1 MRDFFIHF
9 FLPSLFLCFFQT
21 VVTIAD
27 KNHLTFVSILYNESG
42 VFFHTKKIITLLL
55 TDTVIYFGRN
65 VYAQ

>member
-9 FLPSLFLCFFQT
+9 LLLSLFLCLFQT
-21 VVTIAD
+21 VVTISD

-42 VFFHTKKIITLLL
+42 VFFHTKKIIALLL
-55 TDTVIYFGRN
+55 TDTVVYFERN